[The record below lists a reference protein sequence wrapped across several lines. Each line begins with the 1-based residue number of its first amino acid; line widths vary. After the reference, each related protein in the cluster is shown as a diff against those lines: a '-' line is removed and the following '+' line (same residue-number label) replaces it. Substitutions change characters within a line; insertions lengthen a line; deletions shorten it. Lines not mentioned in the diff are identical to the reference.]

1 MLGREKPVSP
11 SQTASFVTFSLSPE
25 SSIICLIFMGFF
37 KGTKVF
43 VILNSMLC
51 YSYNK
56 PGHLDLDLR
65 DKKKILFDEF
75 RLTGRKKKNILD
87 FFGAQNSPK
96 IPINTSVL
104 LRLD

>member
-1 MLGREKPVSP
+1 MLGREKPVFP
-11 SQTASFVTFSLSPE
+11 SQAASFVTFSLSPE

-65 DKKKILFDEF
+65 DQ
-75 RLTGRKKKNILD
+75 KNA
-87 FFGAQNSPK
+87 F
-96 IPINTSVL
+96 
-104 LRLD
+104 